1 VAAPTWP
8 PRRARDDVAP
18 TRDAA
23 IRRLGPASR
32 PTDLEA
38 LTGLRS
44 GKPHHFPER
53 RT

>member
-1 VAAPTWP
+1 MAAPTWP
-8 PRRARDDVAP
+8 PRRARDDDVAP

-23 IRRLGPASR
+23 VRRLAPASR

-44 GKPHHFPER
+44 GKPHYFP
-53 RT
+53 